1 MIWHITYQK
10 STNSFRADPALEIYG
25 SPVVFTGDEE
35 HVIVANAML
44 REKLKSRG
52 KLDNLEKGMKNTVK
66 FE

>member
-1 MIWHITYQK
+1 MIWHITYQRVP
-10 STNSFRADPALEIYG
+10 TLFVRILREIYG

-52 KLDNLEKGMKNTVK
+52 SWII
-66 FE
+66 

>member
-1 MIWHITYQK
+1 MK
-10 STNSFRADPALEIYG
+10 KYG